1 MGLLRH
7 SKVGKRSTVFSL
19 LYTEQKY
26 FSHVACAKEILRRIK
41 SEPHVLI
48 SSVKLNGCA
57 KNFAEGFRAVLVD
70 KDQNPKRNP
79 ASIEEVEENEM
90 EALCKPLSP

>member
-26 FSHVACAKEILRRIK
+26 FSHILRRIK

>member
-1 MGLLRH
+1 MEIHLKHLNE
-7 SKVGKRSTVFSL
+7 VGKRSTVFSL

-26 FSHVACAKEILRRIK
+26 FSHILRRIK

-79 ASIEEVEENEM
+79 ASIEESKV
-90 EALCKPLSP
+90 

>member
-1 MGLLRH
+1 MLEATKMFGTALNGAIETL
-7 SKVGKRSTVFSL
+7 
-19 LYTEQKY
+19 
-26 FSHVACAKEILRRIK
+26 KEILRRIK

>member
-19 LYTEQKY
+19 PCTEQKY
-26 FSHVACAKEILRRIK
+26 FSHILRRIK

-48 SSVKLNGCA
+48 SSVKLNGSLCGD
-57 KNFAEGFRAVLVD
+57 FAEGFRAVLID
-70 KDQNPKRNP
+70 KDQNPEWNP

-90 EALCKPLSP
+90 EWKLSVNH

>member
-19 LYTEQKY
+19 PCTEQKY
-26 FSHVACAKEILRRIK
+26 FSHILRRIK

-48 SSVKLNGCA
+48 SSVKLNGYDE
-57 KNFAEGFRAVLVD
+57 NFAEGFRAVLID
-70 KDQNPKRNP
+70 KDKNPKCNP

-90 EALCKPLSP
+90 EVLCKPLSP

>member
-26 FSHVACAKEILRRIK
+26 FSHILRRIK

-57 KNFAEGFRAVLVD
+57 KNFAEGFRAVLID